1 MGATLAALVVAELI
15 IRWFAPQVD
24 PFDACRVNRFVPSYH
39 EPDQRVVLRP
49 NLEVLPGLTEES
61 VFTVN
66 EFGFRS
72 RRLDAVEKPDGALRV
87 FAIGGS
93 TTECYYLDDDV
104 TWPELLQQ
112 GLFGATS
119 SAVDVVNCGHS
130 GDTTREH
137 LALVGQRLP
146 AFSPDVVMML
156 VGINDLVLQHQPGY
170 SQLRDGGRSWVDDE
184 ASRGWLHKFKCTL
197 SAASHLVRGAVWT
210 KRMWFSRDG
219 RGNPIQDEYGRWID
233 SVRRARASLPVEVMD
248 PALGPKPEYAANL
261 RGLVALCRAMSASPV
276 LITQPMMWGAP
287 PGEWERLLW
296 VTVGGRRYPHE
307 QLWRLMEHYNDV
319 VRAVAA
325 ETGATLVD
333 LARLLPKDP
342 DYFYDDDHFT
352 IAGAR
357 AVAVIVRDALLEAG
371 WPELPR

>member
-1 MGATLAALVVAELI
+1 M
-15 IRWFAPQVD
+15 FAV
-24 PFDACRVNRFVPSYH
+24 
-39 EPDQRVVLRP
+39 
-49 NLEVLPGLTEES
+49 
-61 VFTVN
+61 
-66 EFGFRS
+66 
-72 RRLDAVEKPDGALRV
+72 
-87 FAIGGS
+87 GGS
-93 TTECYYLDDDV
+93 TTECYYLDDDAA
-104 TWPELLQQ
+104 WPERLQA
-112 GLFGATS
+112 GLAGAAS

-130 GDTTREH
+130 RDTTREH

-146 AFSPDVVMML
+146 AFSPDVVLML
-156 VGINDLVLQHQPGY
+156 VGINDLVLQHQRGY
-170 SQLRDGGRSWVDDE
+170 SPLRDGARSWVNDE
-184 ASRGWLHKFKCTL
+184 ASRGWLHKLKCTL
-197 SAASHLVRGAVWT
+197 SAASHLVRGAVWS
-210 KRMWFSRDG
+210 KRMLLSRDG
-219 RGNPIQDEYGRWID
+219 RGNPIMDEYGRWIA
-233 SVRRARASLPVEVMD
+233 SVRRERAALPVEVMG
-248 PALGPKPEYAANL
+248 PALGPKPEYAATL

-287 PGEWERLLW
+287 AGESERLLW

-357 AVAVIVRDALLEAG
+357 AVADIVRDALLEAG
-371 WPELPR
+371 WPDLPR